1 MLCGCRVVVPTIG
14 QQKVLDLLHES
25 HPGVVRMKAIARSTV
40 WWPGVDKDIEEK
52 VRTCQQCQVNQKS
65 PLAPMHPWEWPKRP
79 WARIHID
86 HLGPFQG
93 KTILVVVDAYS
104 KWIESVIVPSTSSQA
119 TIKALRNMFATHG
132 IPETIVSDN
141 GSGFTSCEFGDFT
154 RKNGI
159 QHIKSAPYHPASN
172 CLAERAV

>member
-1 MLCGCRVVVPTIG
+1 
-14 QQKVLDLLHES
+14 
-25 HPGVVRMKAIARSTV
+25 
-40 WWPGVDKDIEEK
+40 
-52 VRTCQQCQVNQKS
+52 
-65 PLAPMHPWEWPKRP
+65 MHPWEWSKRP
-79 WARIHID
+79 LACVHID

-104 KWIESVIVPSTSSQA
+104 KWIESVIVPLTSSQA

-141 GSGFTSCEFGDFT
+141 GSGFTSCELGDFT

-159 QHIKSAPYHPASN
+159 QHIKTAPYHPASN
-172 CLAERAV
+172 GLAERAIQTTVYRVNFVAQKISQVVCDCEILLCEFFFYIENFCVLNFKVMK